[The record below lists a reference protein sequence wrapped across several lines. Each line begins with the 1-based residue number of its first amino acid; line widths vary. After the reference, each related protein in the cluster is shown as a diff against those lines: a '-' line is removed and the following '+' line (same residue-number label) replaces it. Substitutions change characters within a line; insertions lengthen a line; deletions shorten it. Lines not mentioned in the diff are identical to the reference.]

1 MSGAIGLGGEL
12 GSVREFLGVVM
23 IFGAHLPND
32 PLFLDHEGKGCSQ
45 HWLEMCPNYSL
56 PRGSRVSIIIPKGGG
71 SFAPGLCVISR
82 GR

>member
-12 GSVREFLGVVM
+12 GLVREFQGVAM
-23 IFGAHLPND
+23 ILGAHLPHD
-32 PLFLDHEGKGCSQ
+32 PLFLDHEGEGYSQ
-45 HWLEMCPNYSL
+45 QWLEMCRNYSL
-56 PRGSRVSIIIPKGGG
+56 SPCARASIIIPKGGG

>member
-1 MSGAIGLGGEL
+1 M
-12 GSVREFLGVVM
+12 GSVRELLRVVM
-23 IFGAHLPND
+23 TPGTHLPHD
-32 PLFLDHEGKGCSQ
+32 PLFLDHEGEGCSQ

-56 PRGSRVSIIIPKGGG
+56 SPCARASIIIPKGGG

>member
-12 GSVREFLGVVM
+12 VSVREFEGVVM
-23 IFGAHLPND
+23 ILGAHQLHG
-32 PLFLDHEGKGCSQ
+32 PLFLDHGGEGCSQ
-45 HWLEMCPNYSL
+45 LWLEMCHNYSL
-56 PRGSRVSIIIPKGGG
+56 SPFARVSIIIPKGGG